1 MEEENVAGR
10 EVTMSLMFRVLFAS
24 ACRSTHH
31 KLAMDALRHIRG
43 DKAVLWQQLFIKFH
57 KDYLEGSKAP
67 DTKFKD
73 FRNHVLHVRENYWGG
88 AVKAAREWYGKT
100 LEEFR
105 NKRWQQAVYSAGV
118 LSHYYTDPIQPFH
131 TGQSQA
137 ESNIHRAAEWSIT
150 KSYDEI
156 RKITYRQQGL
166 PSIECPNGDDWL
178 DQMVVAGAE
187 LANPYYETLIE
198 HYDFKRGKSN
208 PPEGLDQ
215 TSREILAR
223 LIGHAQVG
231 FARILEHVFVEADAA
246 PPKVDLTIEGFMATV
261 EVPIRWITKKMED
274 AEERQLVEAM
284 YAEFQQT
291 GKVDKTLS
299 EDDRTIRDLHQQ
311 EVIEGQGIRS
321 YESPLVQRH
330 PVPPQPKV
338 ESTPKLPVV
347 FPMQEETSEHTEAED
362 PFAEETSRFDVEES
376 QLRFHLEPDSDVEDA
391 PSIGPKTA
399 RRLAKVGIHTVSDLL
414 AADPERTAPRLPVQ
428 YITADI
434 IRDWQDQAR
443 LACQIPEIRGHDVQ
457 ILVACD
463 YRDVGT
469 IAAEDPGDLLE
480 MIDPFVNSSAGERII
495 RSGKKPDLN
504 EVTDWIHWAGQA
516 RQLRAA

>member
-1 MEEENVAGR
+1 
-10 EVTMSLMFRVLFAS
+10 MSLMFRVLFAS
-24 ACRSTHH
+24 ACWSTHH

-43 DKAVLWQQLFIKFH
+43 DKAVLWQQLFMKFH

-67 DTKFKD
+67 DTMFKD

-156 RKITYRQQGL
+156 RKITYRRQGL
-166 PSIECPNGDDWL
+166 PKLECPDGHDWL
-178 DQMVVAGAE
+178 DQMVIAGAE

-231 FARILEHVFVEADAA
+231 FARILEHVFVEADVT

-284 YAEFQQT
+284 YAEYQQT

-299 EDDRTIRDLHQQ
+299 EDDRAIRDLHQQ

-321 YESPLVQRH
+321 YEPSPAPQQPIPR
-330 PVPPQPKV
+330 QPKV
-338 ESTPKLPVV
+338 DPPSKTPTVLA
-347 FPMQEETSEHTEAED
+347 MQEEPRERLEPEA
-362 PFAEETSRFDVEES
+362 PFVQATTQFEVEES

-399 RRLAKVGIHTVSDLL
+399 RRLAKVGIHSVSDLL
-414 AADPERTAPRLPVQ
+414 AANPEQTAPRLPVQ
-428 YITADI
+428 YITADV

-457 ILVACD
+457 IFVACD
-463 YRDVGT
+463 YRDVHS
-469 IAAEDPGDLLE
+469 IASEAPADLLDN
-480 MIDPFVNSSAGERII
+480 IDPFVNSSAGERII

-516 RQLRAA
+516 RGLKAA